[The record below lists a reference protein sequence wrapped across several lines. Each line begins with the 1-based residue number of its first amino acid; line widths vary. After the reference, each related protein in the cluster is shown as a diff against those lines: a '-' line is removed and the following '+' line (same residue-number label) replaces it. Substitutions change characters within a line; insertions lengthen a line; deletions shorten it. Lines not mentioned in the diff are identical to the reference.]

1 MSGRLVRFF
10 ESLLGRRGEAHDEAD
25 TPSAAR
31 EPSVLID
38 VDAQSAVIFSFN
50 YDRALSGIDVTDAD
64 HGMERVLSV
73 LAHLKVRAAF
83 QCPAHLADTAPAQVV
98 MIRDAGHEIVCHGY
112 AHETLKTLTDDQ
124 LARLVLRCREEY
136 AIRGIEPLGFH
147 PPGHAREPRLA
158 AHLALQGF
166 RFVTELEH
174 KGRPRLIPA
183 RPHPVVRMP
192 IASNDS
198 GYMRHPDDPQHV
210 YAKHRRLIDKY
221 ARHGRLLALNYHVW
235 MLGDK
240 KERIEDVVLLI
251 EEARKRQ
258 LRICTFA
265 EALPERFRPAAL
277 VTPEKPA

>member
-10 ESLLGRRGEAHDEAD
+10 EGLLGRRAETEDAD
-25 TPSAAR
+25 ARPSAAQQS
-31 EPSVLID
+31 SVLAD
-38 VDAQSAVIFSFN
+38 VDAQSVIIFSFN

-64 HGMERVLSV
+64 HGMERVLSM
-73 LAHLKVRAAF
+73 LGHLKVRAAF

-112 AHETLKTLTDDQ
+112 AHESLGTLTDDQ

-136 AIRGIEPLGFH
+136 GIRGIEPLGFH
-147 PPGHAREPRLA
+147 PPGHVHDSRLPA
-158 AHLALQGF
+158 QLAVQGF

-174 KGRPRLIPA
+174 KGRPRLLA
-183 RPHPVVRMP
+183 TRPNPIVRMP

-235 MLGDK
+235 MLGDR

-258 LRICTFA
+258 LRICTFS
-265 EALPERFRPAAL
+265 EALPARFLPVQPRM
-277 VTPEKPA
+277 PETSA